1 MSDGIFVFRIVL
13 IAVAAYL
20 ISTGS
25 HFLWMLPV
33 LLAAAPDSDNDAD
46 PCMGG

>member
-1 MSDGIFVFRIVL
+1 MSNAGIVSRLIL

-20 ISTGS
+20 IATGS
-25 HFLWMLPV
+25 HFLWIPPV
-33 LLAAAPDSDNDAD
+33 ILAAAPDDGGDSD